1 MKIKKE
7 REGKG
12 RQQIKILY
20 QKGENERGKM
30 ANEVICN
37 REIGDSS
44 QRER

>member
-12 RQQIKILY
+12 RKQIKTLY
-20 QKGENERGKM
+20 QKRENERGKM
-30 ANEVICN
+30 ENEVICN
-37 REIGDSS
+37 REIWDSS